1 MAIRSIKLKLKT
13 HTGPEAQN
21 LRKGIWRTHRL
32 LNEGVAYYMKM
43 LLLFRQESTGGQTK
57 EELQEELVRHIRKQ
71 QQQNRADKNTQE
83 LPLEKALEAL
93 RQLYE
98 LLVPSS
104 IGQSGDAQIIS
115 RKFLSPLVDPNSEG
129 GKGTSKAGAKPTWQK
144 KKEAND
150 PTWEQDYEKW
160 KKRREE
166 DPTASVITTLEE
178 YGIRPIFP
186 LYTNTVADIA
196 WLPLQSNQFV
206 RTWDRDMLQQAIER
220 LLSWESW
227 NRRVQEEYSK
237 LQEKMIQLNEQ
248 LAGGQE
254 WISLLEQYEELRE
267 QELMENMTAA
277 NDKYRITKR
286 QMKGWNELYEQWS
299 TFPASASREQYAEAL
314 KRVQQRLRGR
324 FGDAHFFQ
332 YLMKEENHL
341 IWKGNPQRIHYF
353 VARNELKKRLEE
365 AKQNATM
372 TLPDARNHPLW
383 VRFDA
388 RGGNLQDYYLT
399 AAADNPRSR
408 RFVTFSQ
415 LIWPNESGW
424 MEKQDVEVELA
435 LSKQFYQQVTL
446 QKNDKGKQEIEFTDK
461 ASGAKFGGHLGGAKL
476 QLERGDLK
484 NEEKNFES
492 GEIGS
497 VYLNVVID
505 FEPLQ
510 AVKNGRLQS
519 PYGQVLQLV
528 RRPNEFPKVTTY
540 KSEELVEWIKASPK
554 HSTGV
559 ESLGSGFRVMSIDL
573 GLRTAAATSIFSV
586 EESSDTNAADFSYW
600 IEGTP
605 LVAVHQRSY
614 MLRLPGEQIAKQVR
628 EKRNERRDQQ
638 QRVRFQIRVLSQIMR
653 IANKQNGERWDEL
666 DNLRQAVE
674 HPKSPLDQTDRAF
687 WSGIVSDLT
696 DALPVKGDGW
706 VQAVVQLHRKAEEY
720 VGKVVQ
726 AWRKRFDADERKGI
740 AGLSMWSIEELDSL
754 RKLLISWSRRTR
766 NPQEINRFERG
777 HTSHQRLLTHIQNVK
792 EDRLKQLSHAI
803 VMTALGYV
811 YDEKKLE
818 WFAKYPACQVI
829 LFENLSQYRSHMD
842 RSTKENST
850 LMKWAHRSI
859 PKYVSMQAEPY
870 GIQVG
875 DVRAEYSS
883 RFHAKTGTPGIR
895 CKMVKGQ
902 ELQGKRFENLQKR
915 LVNEQFL
922 TEEQVKQLRPGDII
936 PDDSGELFMT
946 LSDGSGDKE
955 VVFLQADINAAQNL
969 QKRFWQRYNELF
981 KVSCR
986 VLIRGEE
993 EYLVPKTKS
1002 VQAKLGKG
1010 LFVKKTDTVIKDVY
1024 VWDSQ
1029 AKLKGKTTF
1038 TEESESPEQL
1048 EDFQEIIEEAEEA
1061 KGTYRTLFRDPSGVF
1076 FPEFVWNTQ
1085 KDFWSEVKRRLYG
1098 KLRER
1103 FLMKTR

>member
-1 MAIRSIKLKLKT
+1 
-13 HTGPEAQN
+13 
-21 LRKGIWRTHRL
+21 
-32 LNEGVAYYMKM
+32 MKM
-43 LLLFRQESTGGQTK
+43 LLLFRQESTGEQSKEEIK
-57 EELQEELVRHIRKQ
+57 EELIRHIREQ
-71 QQQNRADKNTQE
+71 QQRNQADTNTQA
-83 LPLEKALEAL
+83 LPLDKALQAL

-104 IGQSGDAQIIS
+104 VGQSGDAQIIS
-115 RKFLSPLVDPNSEG
+115 RKFLSPLVDPKSEG
-129 GKGTSKAGAKPTWQK
+129 GKGTSKAGAKPAWQK

-166 DPTASVITTLEE
+166 DPTATVIATLEE
-178 YGIRPIFP
+178 YGIKPLFS
-186 LYTNTVADIA
+186 LYTNTVSKTTDVINDMYADRRDIE
-196 WLPLQSNQFV
+196 WLPLQSNQYV

-227 NRRVQEEYSK
+227 NKRVQEEYAK
-237 LQEKMIQLNEQ
+237 LEEKMAQLNKQ
-248 LAGGQE
+248 LEGGQE
-254 WISLLEQYEELRE
+254 WISLLEQYEEKRE
-267 QELMENMTAA
+267 QELIDNGTAT

-286 QMKGWNELYEQWS
+286 QMKGWNELYEIWS
-299 TFPASASREQYAEAL
+299 TFPPNASHEQYKEAL

-332 YLMKEENHL
+332 YLMKEEKRL

-353 VARNELKKRLEE
+353 VARNELTKRLKE
-365 AKQNATM
+365 AKQGAAL
-372 TLPDARNHPLW
+372 TLPHTRRHPLW

-399 AAADNPRSR
+399 VDSDKPRSKY
-408 RFVTFSQ
+408 FVTFSN
-415 LIWPNESGW
+415 LIWPSETGW
-424 MEKQDVEVELA
+424 MEKKDVEVELA

-446 QKNDKGKQEIEFTDK
+446 RKNDKGKQEIEFKDK
-461 ASGAKFGGHLGGAKL
+461 GSGSTFSGHLGGAKL
-476 QLERGDLK
+476 QLERGDLEK
-484 NEEKNFES
+484 EEKNFED

-505 FEPLQ
+505 FDPLHQ
-510 AVKNGRLQS
+510 VKNGRLQA
-519 PYGQVLQLV
+519 PYGQVLKLV
-528 RRPNEFPKVTTY
+528 RRPNEFPKVVTY
-540 KSEELVEWIKASPK
+540 KSEELVEWMKASPQ
-554 HSTGV
+554 H
-559 ESLGSGFRVMSIDL
+559 SLGVDSLASGFRVMSIDL
-573 GLRTAAATSIFSV
+573 GLRTAAATSVFAV
-586 EESSDTNAADFSYW
+586 EESSDENAADFSYGL
-600 IEGTP
+600 EGTP

-614 MLRLPGEQIAKQVR
+614 MLRLPGEQIEKQVR
-628 EKRNERRDQQ
+628 ERRDGRFQQ
-638 QRVRFQIRVLSQIMR
+638 HQRVKFQIRLLTQMMR
-653 IANKQNGERWDEL
+653 LANKQRGDRWDEL
-666 DNLRQAVE
+666 DILKQAVE
-674 HPKSPLDQTDRAF
+674 QKKSPLDQTDRRF
-687 WSGIVSDLT
+687 WERIVRDLT
-696 DALPVKGDGW
+696 NASPRNEAEW
-706 VQAVVQLHRKAEEY
+706 EQAVVQMHRTAEEY

-726 AWRKRFDADERKGI
+726 AWRKRFAADERKGI
-740 AGLSMWSIEELDSL
+740 AGLSMWNIEELEGL
-754 RKLLISWSRRTR
+754 RKLLISWNRRTR
-766 NPQEINRFERG
+766 KPQEVNRFERG
-777 HTSHQRLLTHIQNVK
+777 HTSHKRLLNHIQNVK

-811 YDEKKLE
+811 YDDQKQE
-818 WFAKYPACQVI
+818 WYAKYPACQII
-829 LFENLSQYRSHMD
+829 LFENLSQYRSNLD

-859 PKYVSMQAEPY
+859 PKYVHMQAEPY
-870 GIQVG
+870 GIQIG

-895 CKMVKGQ
+895 CKRLSGQ
-902 ELQGKRFENLQKR
+902 DLQGSRFENLQKR

-922 TEEQVKQLRPGDII
+922 TEEQVRKLKPGDIV

-946 LSDGSGDKE
+946 LTDGRGGKE

-986 VLIRGEE
+986 VIVRDEK

-1010 LFVKKTDTVIKDVY
+1010 LFVKKSDTALGDVY

-1029 AKLKGKTTF
+1029 AKLKDKTTF
-1038 TEESESPEQL
+1038 IEESESPEQL

-1076 FPEFVWNTQ
+1076 FPEFVWHTQ
-1085 KDFWSEVKRRLYG
+1085 KEFWGGVKRKLYA

-1103 FLMKTR
+1103 LLAKVR

>member
-43 LLLFRQESTGGQTK
+43 LLLFRQESTGERPK
-57 EELQEELVRHIRKQ
+57 EELQEELICHIREQ
-71 QQQNRADKNTQE
+71 QQRNQADKNTQA
-83 LPLEKALEAL
+83 LPLDKALEAL

-104 IGQSGDAQIIS
+104 VGQSGDAQIIS

-186 LYTNTVADIA
+186 LYTNTVTDIA

-227 NRRVQEEYSK
+227 NKRVQEEYAK
-237 LQEKMIQLNEQ
+237 LKEKMAQLNEQ
-248 LAGGQE
+248 LEGGQE
-254 WISLLEQYEELRE
+254 WISLLEQYEENRERELR
-267 QELMENMTAA
+267 ENMTAA

-286 QMKGWNELYEQWS
+286 QMKGWNELYELWS
-299 TFPASASREQYAEAL
+299 TFPASASHEQYKEAL

-332 YLMKEENHL
+332 YLMEEKNRL

-353 VARNELKKRLEE
+353 VARNELTKRLEE
-365 AKQNATM
+365 AKQSATM
-372 TLPDARNHPLW
+372 TLPNARKHPLW

-399 AAADNPRSR
+399 AEADKPRSR

-415 LIWPNESGW
+415 LIWPSESGW
-424 MEKQDVEVELA
+424 MEKKDVEVELA
-435 LSKQFYQQVTL
+435 LSRQFYQQVKL
-446 QKNDKGKQEIEFTDK
+446 LKNDKGKQKIEFKDK
-461 ASGAKFGGHLGGAKL
+461 GSGSTFNGHLGGAKL
-476 QLERGDLK
+476 QLERGDLEK
-484 NEEKNFES
+484 EEKNFED

-510 AVKNGRLQS
+510 EVKNGRVQA
-519 PYGQVLQLV
+519 PYGQVLQLI

-540 KSEELVEWIKASPK
+540 KSEQLVEWIKASPQ
-554 HSTGV
+554 HSAGV
-559 ESLGSGFRVMSIDL
+559 ESLASGFRVMSIDL
-573 GLRTAAATSIFSV
+573 GLRAAAATSIFSV
-586 EESSDTNAADFSYW
+586 EESSDKNAADFSYW

-614 MLRLPGEQIAKQVR
+614 MLRLPGEQVEKQVM
-628 EKRNERRDQQ
+628 EKRDERFQLH
-638 QRVRFQIRVLSQIMR
+638 QRVKFQIRVLAQIMR
-653 IANKQNGERWDEL
+653 MANKQYGDRWDEL
-666 DNLRQAVE
+666 DSLKQAVE
-674 HPKSPLDQTDRAF
+674 QKKSPLDQTDRTF
-687 WSGIVSDLT
+687 WEGIVCDLT
-696 DALPVKGDGW
+696 KVLPRNEADW
-706 VQAVVQLHRKAEEY
+706 EQAVVQIHRKAEEY
-720 VGKVVQ
+720 VGKAVQ
-726 AWRKRFDADERKGI
+726 AWRKRFAADERKGI
-740 AGLSMWSIEELDSL
+740 AGLSMWNIEELEGL

-766 NPQEINRFERG
+766 NPQEVNRFERG

-811 YDEKKLE
+811 YDERKQE
-818 WFAKYPACQVI
+818 WCAEYPACQVI
-829 LFENLSQYRSHMD
+829 LFENLSQYRSNLD

-859 PKYVSMQAEPY
+859 PKYVHMQAEPY
-870 GIQVG
+870 GIQIG

-883 RFHAKTGTPGIR
+883 RFYAKTGTPGIR
-895 CKMVKGQ
+895 CKKVRGQ
-902 ELQGKRFENLQKR
+902 DLQGRRFENLQKR

-922 TEEQVKQLRPGDII
+922 TEEQVKQLRPGDIV

-946 LSDGSGDKE
+946 LTDGSGSKE
-955 VVFLQADINAAQNL
+955 VVFLQADINAAHNL

-986 VLIRGEE
+986 VIVRDEE

-1010 LFVKKTDTVIKDVY
+1010 LFVKKSDTAWKDVY

-1076 FPEFVWNTQ
+1076 FPESVWYPQ
-1085 KDFWSEVKRRLYG
+1085 KDFWGEVKRKLYG

-1103 FLMKTR
+1103 FLTKAR